1 MRAAGEI
8 VSLED
13 SIVHLLKWE
22 VKFREIEGMGSF
34 PNSRLWVPV
43 EAVECFGGTRTV
55 GDCVYIRVYT
65 VPLGGAIMDNLSLSP
80 PMLTDKW
87 QVNMVE

>member
-1 MRAAGEI
+1 M
-8 VSLED
+8 
-13 SIVHLLKWE
+13 
-22 VKFREIEGMGSF
+22 
-34 PNSRLWVPV
+34 

-55 GDCVYIRVYT
+55 GDCVCIRVYT
-65 VPLGGAIMDNLSLSP
+65 VPHGGVITDNLSLRP

>member
-1 MRAAGEI
+1 M
-8 VSLED
+8 
-13 SIVHLLKWE
+13 
-22 VKFREIEGMGSF
+22 
-34 PNSRLWVPV
+34 

-65 VPLGGAIMDNLSLSP
+65 VPHGGVITDNLSLRP